1 MTALLM
7 NVAERVFGRPL
18 LCMPE
23 KVEVILAVLAGRLGV
38 DEIEA
43 PLDPLAS
50 RFAGRQSDRG
60 PYRITK
66 EGIAVVPVIGT
77 LVNRG
82 AYIGASSGLTSYE
95 GLSEQLKKADKDAE
109 VRGIVLDIDSPGGE
123 AAGTFEIAALIREI
137 RERKRVVAVVNDM
150 ACSAAYAIASGAHEI
165 HVTQTGIVGSI
176 GVVLVHFDRS
186 GEMEKAGIKP
196 TIIHAGARKADGN
209 PFGAL
214 PKAVKERL
222 QSDVE
227 RMREL
232 FIESVVAGRPKLKAD
247 AIKATEAGVFM
258 GEAAVDIGLADHL
271 YSSFDSV
278 IESMSRALSK
288 SIQPPAGYQPKL
300 EVPMTDASAGAQ
312 QPAAPAQPD
321 PAAIATATANGQK
334 AGRTAERERLKQIK
348 ALQEAKDRPV
358 LADHFATE
366 TDLSVEAV
374 QKALAAAPKESAA
387 GSDPAAFYKAVNN
400 SGGNPKVPAVG
411 DAAAGDAKPS
421 GLVSGMKKRFEKA
434 GA

>member
-1 MTALLM
+1 MTAMLM
-7 NVAERVFGRPL
+7 HVAERVFGRPL

-23 KVEVILAVLAGRLGV
+23 KVEVILGVLAGRLGFE
-38 DEIEA
+38 DFDA

-50 RFAGRQSDRG
+50 RFAGRPSDRG

-66 EGIAVVPVIGT
+66 EGVAIVPIIGT
-77 LVNRG
+77 LINRG

-95 GLSEQLKKADKDAE
+95 GITEQLKKADKDTD

-123 AAGTFEIAALIREI
+123 AAGTFEVAALIRDI
-137 RERKRVVAVVNDM
+137 RQRKRVVAVVNDM

-186 GEMEKAGIKP
+186 GELEKAGIKP

-222 QSDVE
+222 QVEVE

-232 FIESVVAGRPKLKAD
+232 FIEAVVAGRPKLKAD
-247 AIKATEAGVFM
+247 AVKATEAGVFM
-258 GEAAVDIGLADHL
+258 GEAAVEIGLADSV

-278 IESMSRALSK
+278 IENMSRVLSK

-300 EVPMTDASAGAQ
+300 EVPMTDSPAAAQQ
-312 QPAAPAQPD
+312 QPAPAQSD
-321 PAAIATATANGQK
+321 RAAIDAAAANGQK
-334 AGRTAERERLKQIK
+334 EGRTAERERLKAIN
-348 ALQEAKDRPV
+348 ALPEAKERPT
-358 LADHFATE
+358 LAAHLATE
-366 TDLSVEAV
+366 TELSVEAV
-374 QKALAAAPKESAA
+374 QKALAAAPKEGAA
-387 GSDPAAFYKAVNN
+387 NN
-400 SGGNPKVPAVG
+400 SNDFYAAVAKNGGNPQVPAVG
-411 DAAAGDAKPS
+411 EPAGKKS
-421 GLVSGMKKRFEKA
+421 SSLVDGMKKRFA
-434 GA
+434 PA